1 MATCAACDALYV
13 RWANQASGVLA
24 NPWAGIWFDVV
35 RACGCRERVQRVRH
49 SALCGV
55 CGRVFDLLDTVQA
68 SEWYGGHDCEAI

>member
-1 MATCAACDALYV
+1 VSAFLVVCPNCGAA
-13 RWANQASGVLA
+13 
-24 NPWAGIWFDVV
+24 AG
-35 RACGCRERVQRVRH
+35 ACGCRERVQRVRH